1 MNSKL
6 IIFIVISAIHLV
18 AHLMAFQWLVFIT
31 KPLLMP
37 ILLWY
42 FSEGLTF
49 GKLTLIQKRMIT
61 ALTLA
66 WIGDIINLYSHI
78 NHWIFTAG
86 IIIFLA
92 MQVMYII
99 ICFYLIR
106 FKQIKQLYLIFC
118 TLLFIA
124 YGSVLLWLLLPHL
137 NEMTIPVL
145 IYASALTL
153 TGIASALTKVQLPRK
168 VFYCLLTGTLLY
180 IITDSLDAIN
190 NFRASFPYAAFWIAL
205 TYLSAQM
212 MITIAVK
219 KIKTN

>member
-6 IIFIVISAIHLV
+6 IIFIVISAVHLV
-18 AHLMAFQWLVFIT
+18 VFIT

-42 FSEGLTF
+42 FTEGLSF

-66 WIGDIINLYSHI
+66 WIGDIVNLYSQI
-78 NHWIFTAG
+78 NHWIFMAG
-86 IIIFLA
+86 VIIFLA
-92 MQVMYII
+92 MQIMYII

-106 FKQIKQLYLIFC
+106 FKQINQLYFIFS

-124 YGSVLLWLLLPHL
+124 YGSALLWILLPHL
-137 NEMTIPVL
+137 NELTIPVL

-153 TGIASALTKVQLPRK
+153 TGIASALTKDQLPRN

-180 IITDSLDAIN
+180 MTTDSLDAIN
-190 NFRASFPYAAFWIAL
+190 NFKASFPYAAFWIAL

-212 MITIAVK
+212 LITIAVK
-219 KIKTN
+219 KIKTI

>member
-1 MNSKL
+1 
-6 IIFIVISAIHLV
+6 
-18 AHLMAFQWLVFIT
+18 
-31 KPLLMP
+31 
-37 ILLWY
+37 
-42 FSEGLTF
+42 
-49 GKLTLIQKRMIT
+49 
-61 ALTLA
+61 
-66 WIGDIINLYSHI
+66 
-78 NHWIFTAG
+78 
-86 IIIFLA
+86 

-118 TLLFIA
+118 TLVFIA

-137 NEMTIPVL
+137 DEMTIPVL

-153 TGIASALTKVQLPRK
+153 TGIASALTKDQLPRK